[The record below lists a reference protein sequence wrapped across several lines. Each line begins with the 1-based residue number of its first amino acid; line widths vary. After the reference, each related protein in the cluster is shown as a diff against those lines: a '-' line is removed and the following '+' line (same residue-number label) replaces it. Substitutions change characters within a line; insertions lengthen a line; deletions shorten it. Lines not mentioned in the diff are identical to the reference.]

1 MKRMPRLP
9 FCKHRFTVT
18 GLNLERF
25 INTMRKEG
33 IVLLSARRADRRTL
47 VCQCHSAD
55 LPRVCALVEEKGW
68 RMRDIRPLGLSAVWA
83 GLRRRPGI
91 PVGLCLLMALA
102 LTLSQFVWR
111 VEIHNA
117 GPYQAELSA
126 CLRELGCAPGM
137 PRSRVDAK
145 RLESELTYRYPKIA
159 WFHVYAS
166 GVSLVVEVTQGVA
179 PPEPEPTDSAN
190 VYAARGGV
198 VDSVRV
204 FAGTAAVKA
213 GDIVQK
219 GQLLIEGTERGS
231 DGETVPVHASG
242 VVMAR
247 CWQSHTVTMPLLEVL
262 SQESGRETC
271 QTRVWTPWYAY
282 PAQVEAP
289 AYLAYNLY
297 QTQLPVVGCFF
308 PVVFEKRVFREV
320 QMEYEPADA
329 QTVRAQAEEAA
340 FEQLKKQLY
349 GYEIID
355 KWAESCM
362 IEENTLAVTA
372 TAEWL
377 MDIGGL
383 ASP

>member
-9 FCKHRFTVT
+9 FCTHCFTVT

-33 IVLLSARRADRRTL
+33 VTLFGARRTDLRTL
-47 VCQCHSAD
+47 VCRCHSAD
-55 LPRVCALVEEKGW
+55 LPRVCSLAQEKGW

-83 GLRRRPGI
+83 RIRQRPGI
-91 PVGLCLLMALA
+91 PIGLCLLLGLA
-102 LTLSQFVWR
+102 LTLSRFVWR

-117 GPYQAELSA
+117 GPYRAEISA
-126 CLRELGCAPGM
+126 CLQELGCTPGM
-137 PRSRVDAK
+137 PRSHVDAK
-145 RLESELTYRYPKIA
+145 SLERELTYRYPKIA

-166 GVSLVVEVTQGVA
+166 GVTLVVDVTQGVT
-179 PPEPEPTDSAN
+179 PPEAKPTAAAN
-190 VYAARGGV
+190 LYAVRDGV
-198 VDSVRV
+198 VDSIRV
-204 FAGTAAVKA
+204 YAGTAAVKA
-213 GDIVQK
+213 GDAVQK
-219 GQLLIEGTERGS
+219 GQLLIEGKERGS

-247 CWQSHTVTMPLLEVL
+247 CWQSYTATMPLWEI
-262 SQESGRETC
+262 SSRETGRETRT
-271 QTRVWTPWYAY
+271 TRIWTPWYSY
-282 PAQVEAP
+282 PSQEDTP
-289 AYLAYNLY
+289 SYLAYNLY
-297 QTQLPVVGCFF
+297 QTRIPVVGSFF
-308 PVVFEKRVFREV
+308 PIVFENRIFREV
-320 QMEYEPADA
+320 QMEYVPADT

-340 FEQLKKQLY
+340 FQQLKKQLY

-372 TAEWL
+372 TVEWL

-383 ASP
+383 DSP